1 MGTLYLLVNPAMPGL
16 VKIGITNQD
25 DVQSRMAQLYT
36 TGVPVPF
43 ECVYAAEVNDP
54 SAVERALHNAFG
66 PQRIN
71 PKREFFQIDPGQ
83 AIGIIK
89 LLQIREVTPHVLAQ
103 RSEISEAEI
112 EAGTAIKKRR
122 PNLNFTEMQIPL
134 GEKII
139 NTSTGEEATILTERS
154 VIFREQEMSLTAATR
169 LALELDYNVAPTPY
183 WTHNGVNLQ
192 EIYDRTYNGGY

>member
-1 MGTLYLLVNPAMPGL
+1 MGTLYLLINPAMPGL
-16 VKIGITNQD
+16 VKIGITTQD

-43 ECVYAAEVNDP
+43 ECVYASEVSDP
-54 SAVERALHNAFG
+54 LKVERALHNAFG

-83 AIGIIK
+83 AIGILK
-89 LLQIREVTPHVLAQ
+89 LLEVREVTPHVLAQ
-103 RSEISEAEI
+103 RSEISEVEI

-122 PNLNFTEMQIPL
+122 PNLNFTEMQIPI
-134 GEKII
+134 GETIV
-139 NTSTGEEATILTERS
+139 NTNTGEEAIIVSSKTVLY
-154 VIFREQEMSLTAATR
+154 REEELSLTAATR

-183 WTHNGVNLQ
+183 WTYNGVNLQ

>member
-54 SAVERALHNAFG
+54 AAVEKALHNAFG

-71 PKREFFQIDPGQ
+71 PKREFFQIEAGQ

-89 LLQIREVTPHVLAQ
+89 LLQVREVTPHVLAQ
-103 RSEISEAEI
+103 RSEISEVEI
-112 EAGTAIKKRR
+112 EAGSAIKKRR

-134 GEKII
+134 GETIV
-139 NTSTGEEATILTERS
+139 NTNTGEEATIITDRL
-154 VIFREQEMSLTAATR
+154 VLFRDQEMSLTAATR
-169 LALELDYNVAPTPY
+169 LALELDYSVAPTPY
-183 WTHNGVNLQ
+183 WTFNGVNLQ